1 MSFLLIATVIL
12 VFVVIFQ
19 IAKASEYVSV
29 LKGEKKAQEQS
40 NRINGF
46 LMLAF
51 LILGLI
57 GVYLCNEALYNKTL
71 LPTTS
76 ASKEGESID
85 LMLKITFAVTGLVFV
100 ITQILLFFFAWKYQ
114 EKEGRKAEFISH
126 NNTLEV
132 IWTVIPAIFL
142 LVLVV
147 GGLKIWF
154 HITGEAPK
162 DAIQVEI
169 TGKQFNWI
177 YRYPGKDGKF
187 GKTYFKNIKDGDSNP
202 LGQLW
207 DDPNNQDD
215 IVETTVMHLPV
226 NHPVK
231 LIIHSRDVIHD
242 VGLSHFR
249 MKMDAVPGIPTT
261 LWFTPQFTT
270 EEMKIR
276 TGNPDFVYEISCDQ
290 MCGPGHFGM
299 RGIIE
304 VDSEADYY
312 KWLNSQQ
319 PNYYTVFPDKKPGA
333 AGAVDSA
340 KHIAAMAA
348 PAGTAGT
355 GSKQ

>member
-29 LKGEKKAQEQS
+29 LKGEDKTREQN
-40 NRINGF
+40 NRINAF

-57 GVYLCNEALYNKTL
+57 GVWWCNDLLYKKTL
-71 LPTTS
+71 LPLTS
-76 ASKEGESID
+76 ASKEGMDID
-85 LMLKITFAVTGLVFV
+85 RMLWITLAITGVVFI
-100 ITQILLFFFAWKYQ
+100 ITQILLFSFVYRFQ
-114 EKEGRKAEFISH
+114 EKPGKKAFFFPH
-126 NNTLEV
+126 NNKLEV
-132 IWTVIPAIFL
+132 LWTVVPAVFL

-147 GGLKIWF
+147 FGLKYWF

-162 DAIQVEI
+162 DAIEIEI

-187 GKTYFKNIKDGDSNP
+187 GKTYFKNISDAKGNP

-207 DDPNNQDD
+207 DDPANQDD
-215 IVETTVMHLPV
+215 IVVTDLTMHIPV

-242 VGLSHFR
+242 VGLSQFR

-270 EEMKIR
+270 DEMKQK

-299 RGIIE
+299 RGIIQ
-304 VDSEADYY
+304 VDSEADYK
-312 KWLNSQQ
+312 KWLDSKKA
-319 PNYYTVFPDKKPGA
+319 NYYSVFPEKAPGA
-333 AGAVDSA
+333 A
-340 KHIAAMAA
+340 A
-348 PAGTAGT
+348 PADTTKKIVAT
-355 GSKQ
+355 IK

>member
-29 LKGEKKAQEQS
+29 LKGEEKSREQN

-51 LILGLI
+51 LIVGLI
-57 GVYLCNEALYNKTL
+57 GVYYCNEALYKKTL
-71 LPTTS
+71 MPMTS

-85 LMLKITFAVTGLVFV
+85 LMLRITFAVTGVVFL
-100 ITQILLFFFAWKYQ
+100 ITQCLLFYFAWRYQ
-114 EKEGRKAEFISH
+114 AKPGRKALFIPH
-126 NNTLEV
+126 NNKLEV

-147 GGLKIWF
+147 FGLKYWF

-162 DAIQVEI
+162 DAIEVEI
-169 TGKQFNWI
+169 TGKQFGWI
-177 YRYPGKDGKF
+177 YRYPGNDGKF
-187 GKTYFKNIKDGDSNP
+187 GKTYFRNISDIKGDP

-207 DDPNNQDD
+207 DDPANQDD
-215 IVETTVMHLPV
+215 IVETSILHVPV

-242 VGLSHFR
+242 VGLSQFR

-261 LWFTPQFTT
+261 MWFTPQFTT
-270 EEMKIR
+270 DEMKQK

-290 MCGPGHFGM
+290 MCGPGHFTM
-299 RGIIE
+299 RGILE
-304 VDSEADYY
+304 VDTEADYK
-312 KWLNSQQ
+312 KWLATQKA
-319 PNYYTVFPDKKPGA
+319 NYYTVFPEKAPGA
-333 AGAVDSA
+333 APVPDST
-340 KHIAAMAA
+340 KHIAAI
-348 PAGTAGT
+348 T
-355 GSKQ
+355 K

>member
-29 LKGEKKAQEQS
+29 LKGEEKSREQN
-40 NRINGF
+40 NRINAF
-46 LMLAF
+46 LMIAF
-51 LILGLI
+51 LVLGLI
-57 GVYLCNEALYNKTL
+57 GVWWCNDLLYKKTL
-71 LPTTS
+71 LPMTS
-76 ASKEGESID
+76 ASVEGMDID
-85 LMLKITFAVTGLVFV
+85 RMLWITLGVTGVVF
-100 ITQILLFFFAWKYQ
+100 IILQILLFYFVFRFQ
-114 EKEGRKAEFISH
+114 EKPNRKAAYIPH
-126 NNTLEV
+126 NNKLEV
-132 IWTVIPAIFL
+132 IWTVIPAAFL

-147 GGLKIWF
+147 FGLKYWF

-162 DAIQVEI
+162 DAIEVEI

-187 GKTYFKNIKDGDSNP
+187 GKTYFRNIKDEEGNP

-207 DDPNNQDD
+207 DDPANQDD
-215 IVETTVMHLPV
+215 IVETSILHIPV

-242 VGLSHFR
+242 VGLSQFR

-261 LWFTPQFTT
+261 MWFTPQFTT
-270 EEMKIR
+270 DEMKQK

-299 RGIIE
+299 RGIIQ
-304 VDSEADYY
+304 VDSEADYK
-312 KWLNSQQ
+312 KWLATQK
-319 PNYYTVFPDKKPGA
+319 PNYYSVFPEKAPGA
-333 AGAVDSA
+333 TSAAGPVADTA
-340 KHIAAMAA
+340 KHIAA
-348 PAGTAGT
+348 
-355 GSKQ
+355 K